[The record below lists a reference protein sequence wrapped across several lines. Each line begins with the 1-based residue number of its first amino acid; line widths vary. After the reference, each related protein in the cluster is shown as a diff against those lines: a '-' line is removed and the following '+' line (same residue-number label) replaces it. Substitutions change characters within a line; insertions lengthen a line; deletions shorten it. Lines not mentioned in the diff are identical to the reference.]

1 MRDITLL
8 PVAVWAV
15 DAHPSCVR
23 RQETRIYQSVKRLVV
38 SEFRREGESMEEVEN
53 GANSQAS
60 RKENTPILRLDALRV
75 TTQQS
80 LS

>member
-1 MRDITLL
+1 
-8 PVAVWAV
+8 
-15 DAHPSCVR
+15 
-23 RQETRIYQSVKRLVV
+23 
-38 SEFRREGESMEEVEN
+38 MEEVEN

-60 RKENTPILRLDALRV
+60 RKENSPILRLDALRV